1 MGSASH
7 ARVPNPEHEAIYKA
21 ATTDEDPVKAKIL
34 KLVVEMGNSV
44 MYKKATGELHTIK
57 AKQPTHFSDT
67 ELFRKSLIILE
78 SHHYR
83 QQARHKI
90 LNLFN
95 PNVMRNI
102 VLDEEMGEST
112 ESDTG

>member
-1 MGSASH
+1 MGSATH
-7 ARVPNPEHEAIYKA
+7 IRLPNPEHEAIYKA
-21 ATTDEDPVKAKIL
+21 ATMDKDPIKAKIL

-44 MYKKATGELHTIK
+44 MYKKATGELHVIK
-57 AKQPTHFSDT
+57 VKQPAHFSDT
-67 ELFRKSLIILE
+67 ELFRKSLILLE

-83 QQARHKI
+83 QQARHKV

-102 VLDEEMGEST
+102 VMDEELGEST
-112 ESDTG
+112 GSDTG